1 MITVDP
7 APFIQL
13 RDHLNAELACVRALL
28 PVMEEKQRQV
38 VAGQIT
44 AFAATVEREERL
56 ALEQGRLR
64 QVRERLLIKL
74 ALGLGKAGDLRLST
88 LIAMA
93 PEPLRGELSSRQL
106 LLKDGLM
113 RLRELNERN
122 QALVRQG
129 LGLVR
134 DLVGALV
141 GSTPDASYD
150 RRGVGG
156 SGLSG
161 NGRLLDIAG

>member
-1 MITVDP
+1 MIIVDP

-64 QVRERLLIKL
+64 QVRERLLTKL